1 VYHDKARDTWVYH
14 DKARDTWVYHDKAR
28 DTWANIVGRQC
39 RLSFWRPTVGPDS
52 RPERKRK
59 RILVIT
65 SYFVQYKNEKPHNFS
80 KETTLAT
87 IINTMRYI
95 YSYRYMCFVGYDC
108 INMLTSKK
116 SPHKKNRSRW
126 TRDWIARCP
135 VINVRNLTTTK
146 CHSFL
151 RK

>member
-1 VYHDKARDTWVYH
+1 MGQH
-14 DKARDTWVYHDKAR
+14 
-28 DTWANIVGRQC
+28 C
-39 RLSFWRPTVGPDS
+39 RPSVSAVVLVGPDS

-59 RILVIT
+59 RIIVIT

-108 INMLTSKK
+108 IKQKIPAQEK
-116 SPHKKNRSRW
+116 SITLDP
-126 TRDWIARCP
+126 
-135 VINVRNLTTTK
+135 
-146 CHSFL
+146 
-151 RK
+151 